1 MTKSVARSRGLP
13 FLHRNWIIAINYLQ
27 SATVGFKSDDS
38 HSKAA
43 NGHDDHYTRPAKRR
57 RFAESSP
64 DSGIGQDI
72 DSLLLPGEPGEIQ
85 RAIQIEV
92 LKIAHKDSSHP
103 RPNSALNG
111 IIPPA
116 IKDAA
121 SIRARCK
128 ITITTATRTPGEV
141 RTLHCDSQICTI
153 KTFQNPAGFSQMAR
167 VYLPQPFHIPEEKI
181 YVERED
187 DAVFDLADQYSIFL
201 ELESAGDR
209 NWPPLNLVNASPD
222 EDVLLAHS
230 STSRHWTLAAEI
242 PKIVDGGRRSGSLRL
257 HKGAGQG
264 VRTDFVLDV
273 DVRAATALPDRLSWN
288 SRERVSPY
296 SAALAEHQ
304 DEPPLLTNGHVN
316 GAHVNGNLVNGNL
329 SNGHSGLVED
339 DVDEEAEGEL
349 TPSRSLRIRGNKNYN
364 LKDLS
369 NRAQGRKGR
378 NRLAKAESRRADAD
392 RILYHLP
399 RESGPVK
406 EVLVMG
412 FACCFC
418 HASHQSLAQLR
429 AHLPSHPQYK
439 FEVSLSSG
447 KLGGPVDVACVA
459 VNGGPLL
466 RPTIYQLGKPTKAFD
481 LDKYVEGDDSWVKSR
496 LGPHND
502 DGPLFPSHKASQTR
516 TGQLRP
522 SQVSME
528 VRERPLSDFC
538 LNNRMLTQLQRP
550 GGRRKEKK
558 VLVPETKQPLFD
570 SLSKARLIPGTEVR
584 QSVADDTW
592 LIQKHQDIVQDFI
605 DVDTAEKD
613 YIKQWDAFIHKRH
626 ISSDAFISRAVLEFV
641 NEKMQW
647 LLGSQSRIQEFGKH
661 LTVLIARG
669 LDDETVRQVQ
679 SRIQE
684 ARGQKPPETDQ
695 APSQQPPKEAQFRSS
710 KGCAVCGRNVRGPQL
725 LICSNE
731 VSNQCLRRP
740 CAHELISKP
749 TALQETSVPR
759 GLHQGQGKNFSRS
772 PRMAV

>member
-1 MTKSVARSRGLP
+1 MTKSVARTRSLP

-27 SATVGFKSDDS
+27 SATVGFKSDDN
-38 HSKAA
+38 HPKVT
-43 NGHDDHYTRPAKRR
+43 NGHDDHYARPAKRR

-72 DSLLLPGEPGEIQ
+72 DGLLLPSEPGEIQ
-85 RAIQIEV
+85 RAIRIEV
-92 LKIAHKDSSHP
+92 LKIAHKDLAHP
-103 RPNSALNG
+103 RPNSVVNG
-111 IIPPA
+111 TIPPA
-116 IKDAA
+116 IKYAA
-121 SIRARCK
+121 SIKARCK
-128 ITITTATRTPGEV
+128 ITITTPRRAPGEV
-141 RTLHCDSQICTI
+141 RTLYCDSQICTI
-153 KTFQNPAGFSQMAR
+153 KTFQNLAGFSQMAR

-181 YVERED
+181 YVERD
-187 DAVFDLADQYSIFL
+187 DDTVFDLADQYSMSL

-209 NWPPLNLVNASPD
+209 NWPPLNLVNANFD
-222 EDVLLAHS
+222 EDVCLAHS

-242 PKIVDGGRRSGSLRL
+242 PKIIDGGRRSGCLRL
-257 HKGAGQG
+257 QKGPGQD
-264 VRTDFVLDV
+264 VRTEFVLDV
-273 DVRAATALPDRLSWN
+273 DVRAATALPERPSWN
-288 SRERVSPY
+288 NRERSSPY
-296 SAALAEHQ
+296 FSALADQQ
-304 DEPPLLTNGHVN
+304 DEPTPLTNGHVN
-316 GAHVNGNLVNGNL
+316 GAHVNGNLLNGIL
-329 SNGHSGLVED
+329 ANGHSSLIED
-339 DVDEEAEGEL
+339 DIEEEAEGEL

-429 AHLPSHPQYK
+429 AHLPSHSQYR

-447 KLGGPVDVACVA
+447 KTGGPVDVSCVA
-459 VNGGPLL
+459 INGGPLL

-502 DGPLFPSHKASQTR
+502 DGPVVPAHKTSHTR
-516 TGQLRP
+516 TGQVRP
-522 SQVSME
+522 SQVSVE
-528 VRERPLSDFC
+528 EDIVPWKIYLPEQPI
-538 LNNRMLTQLQRP
+538 LTPSQRS

-570 SLSKARLIPGTEVR
+570 SLSKAKLLPGTEVR

-592 LIQKHQDIVQDFI
+592 LIQKHRDIVQDFI
-605 DVDTAEKD
+605 DVDATEKD

-647 LLGSQSRIQEFGKH
+647 LLSSQSRIQEFGKH

-669 LDDETVRQVQ
+669 LDDDTVRQVQ

-684 ARGQKPPETDQ
+684 ARSQKPSETGQ
-695 APSQQPPKEAQFRSS
+695 VPSQPPSKEAQHRSS

-731 VSNQCLRRP
+731 VSYRC
-740 CAHELISKP
+740 
-749 TALQETSVPR
+749 
-759 GLHQGQGKNFSRS
+759 SRKKCQ
-772 PRMAV
+772 R

>member
-1 MTKSVARSRGLP
+1 MTKSVARTRSLP

-27 SATVGFKSDDS
+27 SATVGFKSDDT
-38 HSKAA
+38 HSKIT
-43 NGHDDHYTRPAKRR
+43 NGHDDHYVRPAKRR

-72 DSLLLPGEPGEIQ
+72 DSLLLPDEPGEIQ
-85 RAIQIEV
+85 RAIRIEV
-92 LKIAHKDSSHP
+92 LKIAHKDLAHT
-103 RPNSALNG
+103 RPTAVLNG
-111 IIPPA
+111 NIPPA

-128 ITITTATRTPGEV
+128 ITITTPGRTPGET
-141 RTLHCDSQICTI
+141 RTLYCDSQICTI
-153 KTFQNPAGFSQMAR
+153 KTFQNQAGLSQMAR

-181 YVERED
+181 YVERD
-187 DAVFDLADQYSIFL
+187 DDTVFDLADQYSISL
-201 ELESAGDR
+201 ELESAGDS
-209 NWPPLNLVNASPD
+209 NWPPLNLVNASSD
-222 EDVLLAHS
+222 EDVFLARS
-230 STSRHWTLAAEI
+230 ISRHWTLGADI
-242 PKIVDGGRRSGSLRL
+242 PKIIDGGRRSGFLRL
-257 HKGAGQG
+257 CKGAGQG
-264 VRTDFVLDV
+264 IQTDFVLDI
-273 DVRAATALPDRLSWN
+273 DVRATTALPERPLWN

-296 SAALAEHQ
+296 VAALTDQQ
-304 DEPPLLTNGHVN
+304 DEPLPLTNGHIN
-316 GAHVNGNLVNGNL
+316 GTYINGNLM
-329 SNGHSGLVED
+329 NGHSGLIED
-339 DVDEEAEGEL
+339 DIEEDAEGEL

-369 NRAQGRKGR
+369 NRAQGRKSR
-378 NRLAKAESRRADAD
+378 NRLTKARSADAD

-399 RESGPVK
+399 REAGPVK
-406 EVLVMG
+406 EVLVWG

-429 AHLPSHPQYK
+429 AHLPSHSQYR
-439 FEVSLSSG
+439 FEVNLASG
-447 KLGGPVDVACVA
+447 KTGGPVDVSCIPIS
-459 VNGGPLL
+459 GGPLL

-502 DGPLFPSHKASQTR
+502 DGPVVPTHKISQTR
-516 TGQLRP
+516 AGQVRP
-522 SQVSME
+522 SQRS
-528 VRERPLSDFC
+528 
-538 LNNRMLTQLQRP
+538 

-558 VLVPETKQPLFD
+558 VLVPDTKQPLFD
-570 SLSKARLIPGTEVR
+570 SLSKAKLIPGTEVR

-592 LIQKHQDIVQDFI
+592 LIQKHRDIVQDFI
-605 DVDTAEKD
+605 DVDAAEKD

-647 LLGSQSRIQEFGKH
+647 LLSSQSRIQEFGKH

-669 LDDETVRQVQ
+669 LDDDTIRQVQ

-684 ARGQKPPETDQ
+684 ARSQKPPEVEQ
-695 APSQQPPKEAQFRSS
+695 VPPQQFSKEAQHHSS

-731 VSNQCLRRP
+731 DCKKPLYHEDCIRDKAQMPVEHQQWRCND
-740 CAHELISKP
+740 CA
-749 TALQETSVPR
+749 TS
-759 GLHQGQGKNFSRS
+759 Q
-772 PRMAV
+772 AVHGP

>member
-1 MTKSVARSRGLP
+1 MTKSVARTRSLP

-38 HSKAA
+38 HSKLT
-43 NGHDDHYTRPAKRR
+43 NGHDDHYARPAKRR

-72 DSLLLPGEPGEIQ
+72 DSLLLPNEPGEIQ
-85 RAIQIEV
+85 RAIRIEV
-92 LKIAHKDSSHP
+92 LKIAHKDLAHSRLNP
-103 RPNSALNG
+103 ALNG
-111 IIPPA
+111 AIPPA
-116 IKDAA
+116 TKDAA
-121 SIRARCK
+121 SIKARCK
-128 ITITTATRTPGEV
+128 ITITTAKHTPGEV
-141 RTLHCDSQICTI
+141 RTLYCDSQICTI
-153 KTFQNPAGFSQMAR
+153 KTFQNPVGLSHMAR

-181 YVERED
+181 YVERDD
-187 DAVFDLADQYSIFL
+187 DAVFDLADQYSMFL

-209 NWPPLNLVNASPD
+209 NWPPLDLANISSD
-222 EDVLLAHS
+222 EDVFLTHS
-230 STSRHWTLAAEI
+230 TASRHWTLAAEI
-242 PKIVDGGRRSGSLRL
+242 PKIIDGGRRSGFLRL
-257 HKGAGQG
+257 YKGAGQAS
-264 VRTDFVLDV
+264 RTDFVLDV
-273 DVRAATALPDRLSWN
+273 DVRATTALPERPLWN
-288 SRERVSPY
+288 NRERISPY
-296 SAALAEHQ
+296 SAALADQQ
-304 DEPPLLTNGHVN
+304 DEPPPVTNGHVN
-316 GAHVNGNLVNGNL
+316 GAQVDGNLLNGNLT
-329 SNGHSGLVED
+329 NGHPSLVED
-339 DVDEEAEGEL
+339 DMEEEAEGEL

-369 NRAQGRKGR
+369 NRAQGRKAR
-378 NRLAKAESRRADAD
+378 NRLAKAEARRADAD

-406 EVLVMG
+406 EVLVLG

-429 AHLPSHPQYK
+429 AHLPSHSQYR

-447 KLGGPVDVACVA
+447 KTGGPVDVSCVP

-502 DGPLFPSHKASQTR
+502 DGPVVSAHKASQTR
-516 TGQLRP
+516 TGQMRP
-522 SQVSME
+522 SQRS
-528 VRERPLSDFC
+528 
-538 LNNRMLTQLQRP
+538 

-570 SLSKARLIPGTEVR
+570 SLSKAKLIPGTEVR
-584 QSVADDTW
+584 QSGADDTW
-592 LIQKHQDIVQDFI
+592 VVQKHRDIVQDFI
-605 DVDTAEKD
+605 DVDAAEKD

-647 LLGSQSRIQEFGKH
+647 LLSSQSRIQEFGKH

-684 ARGQKPPETDQ
+684 ARSQKPPETEQ
-695 APSQQPPKEAQFRSS
+695 VSSQQPPKDGQHRSS
-710 KGCAVCGRNVRGPQL
+710 RGCAVCGRNVRGPQL

-731 VSNQCLRRP
+731 DCKKPLYHEDCVKDKAHIPVEHQDWRCNE
-740 CAHELISKP
+740 CASSQ
-749 TALQETSVPR
+749 A
-759 GLHQGQGKNFSRS
+759 GYGN
-772 PRMAV
+772 

>member
-38 HSKAA
+38 HSKAT

-72 DSLLLPGEPGEIQ
+72 DSLLLPSEPGEIQ
-85 RAIQIEV
+85 RAIRIEV

-141 RTLHCDSQICTI
+141 RTLYCDSQICTI

-209 NWPPLNLVNASPD
+209 NWPPLNLVNASSN

-230 STSRHWTLAAEI
+230 SASRHWTLAAEI
-242 PKIVDGGRRSGSLRL
+242 PKIVDGGRRSGCLRL

-288 SRERVSPY
+288 GRERVSPY

-304 DEPPLLTNGHVN
+304 DEPPPLTNGHVN

-339 DVDEEAEGEL
+339 DIDEEAEGEL

-406 EVLVMG
+406 EVLVLG

-429 AHLPSHPQYK
+429 AHLPSHPQYR

-502 DGPLFPSHKASQTR
+502 DGPVFPSHKASHTR

-528 VRERPLSDFC
+528 VRERPLSDLC
-538 LNNRMLTQLQRP
+538 PSNPMLTQLQRP
-550 GGRRKEKK
+550 RRKEKK

-570 SLSKARLIPGTEVR
+570 SLSKAKLIPGTEVR

-684 ARGQKPPETDQ
+684 ARSQKPPETDQ

-731 VSNQCLRRP
+731 ASTQCLRRP

-749 TALQETSVPR
+749 TGLQETSVPR
-759 GLHQGQGKNFSRS
+759 GLHQGQGKNFSRA